1 MIFTMCAVVLQS
13 SEEEAEIAQSVR
25 GGDADAGTRTWFVVQ
40 I

>member
-1 MIFTMCAVVLQS
+1 MIFTMCAVVLKS

-25 GGDADAGTRTWFVVQ
+25 GGDADAGTRTCFVIQ